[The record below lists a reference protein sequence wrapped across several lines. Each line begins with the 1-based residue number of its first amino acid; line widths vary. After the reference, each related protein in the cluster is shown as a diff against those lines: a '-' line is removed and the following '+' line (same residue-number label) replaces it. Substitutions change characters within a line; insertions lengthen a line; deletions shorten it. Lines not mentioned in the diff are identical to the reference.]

1 MSDVFVSYSRS
12 DIAFAR
18 LLHEALQEH
27 NFDTWIDWQDIPP
40 SVDWL
45 EEVYQA
51 IEEADTFLFIISKN
65 SLDSEICSLEIA
77 HAAKNNKRMIPV
89 VIDNIKA
96 DQVPKPLRDLNWVF
110 FKDEEEFSN
119 AFQTLMDAIHT
130 DYEWVK
136 EHTRLQVRA
145 LEWDR
150 KGKKDGYLLRGGDL
164 AEAESW
170 LASAPEKDPRPTALQ
185 NDYILSSRQAANR
198 RQRITLG
205 AVTLGLVISIALGV
219 AAWRQRNQAVTE
231 SQARATAQAE
241 AVSERAT
248 AQAASTQSVKQKNE
262 AERQA
267 RLARAGFLSVE
278 SFSQREDQLDLALLL
293 ALEAITQA
301 DTMQSRSSLLS
312 ALVYR
317 PQFARFFYGHQGPV
331 SNADFSPD
339 GTLLATAGCSQPGPS
354 AGNIT
359 CTRGE
364 ILLWDLSKGTLSKRL
379 KTPHPTFISDI
390 AFSPS
395 DDLLVSTDWLGNI
408 AVWDA
413 EEQTLLAELEPSPS
427 GRILDVVFTSDG
439 ESFLTSHEVMEDY
452 GTDGEIRIWDAKTME
467 LMHIQRF
474 PAAGSYANL
483 EVTPD
488 GKYLIAAKLNLSVI
502 HLWDL
507 ENWERVQDTFSE
519 YESQIYQIDL
529 SPDGDI
535 LALGNQDG
543 SLQLWDMEK
552 DRPLGQPLEGHD
564 DYITGLAFNP
574 DGDVIISSS
583 QDQSIR
589 LWDVQNRELI
599 GKPINFHQE
608 KVPEIAFHPQGEQFV
623 SVSADSLVG
632 LWNLSSSTLIDRPFG
647 EHSGPVWDVD
657 LTSDA
662 ETAVSGGVDG
672 TLRIWDI
679 GSDPELRD
687 VLQAQLG
694 QIYCVAISPDD
705 RLLAAGGQEGIHLW
719 DLEKAK
725 SIGATLQE
733 HGDPVISL
741 AFSPDGDLLASGG
754 MDSQVMIWDVKS
766 RKRVESLTDPHS
778 IVPDVAFSPNG
789 STLTAVGC
797 SKSNYKYCEQGEIHF
812 WDLGSEGRIHRSYL
826 AHAHDI
832 WTAAFSPGGKVLATG
847 SADKTVMFWDVENG
861 QQIGEELGGFK
872 SMVLSLRYSPD
883 GSMLASGDQ
892 DGNVILW
899 DLDKKQTFGPALT
912 SHTADVNTLVFSE
925 DGHKLVSA
933 SHDGR
938 VLLWDLSLERW
949 KQLACQRAGR
959 NLTEHEWE
967 SYFPGK
973 EYQTTCPEYPEKPSL
988 KR

>member
-119 AFQTLMDAIHT
+119 AFQTLMEAIHT

-150 KGKKDGYLLRGGDL
+150 KGRKDGYLLRGGDL

-170 LASAPEKDPRPTALQ
+170 LASAPEKEPRPTGLQ
-185 NDYILSSRQAANR
+185 NEYILTSRQAANR

-205 AVTLGLVISIALGV
+205 AVALGLVISIALGV

-248 AQAASTQSVKQKNE
+248 AQAASTQAVEQKDV

-278 SFSQREDQLDLALLL
+278 SFSQLEDQLDLALLL
-293 ALEAITQA
+293 ALEAVDQA

-339 GTLLATAGCSQPGPS
+339 GSLLATAGCSQPGPS

-379 KTPHPTFISDI
+379 ETPHPTFISDI
-390 AFSPS
+390 AFSPN

-413 EEQTLLAELEPSPS
+413 GEQTLLAEPEPSPS
-427 GRILDVVFTSDG
+427 GRILDVVFTPDG
-439 ESFLTSHEVMEDY
+439 ESFLTSHEVMEEH
-452 GTDGEIRIWDAKTME
+452 GTTGEVRIWDTETME
-467 LMHIQRF
+467 LINIVGYPNM
-474 PAAGSYANL
+474 YANL

-488 GKYLIAAKLNLSVI
+488 GKYLIAAKLDLSVI
-502 HLWDL
+502 HLWDM
-507 ENWERVQDTFSE
+507 ENWERVQEAFSE
-519 YESQIYQIDL
+519 YESRNYQIEL

-535 LALGNQDG
+535 LALGNQNG

-552 DRPLGQPLEGHD
+552 DQPLGQPLEGHE
-564 DYITGLAFNP
+564 DYITGLAFDP

-599 GKPINFHQE
+599 GEPINFHQE

-632 LWNLSSSTLIDRPFG
+632 LWNLSSSTLIERTLS
-647 EHSGPVWDVD
+647 EHSGPAWDVD
-657 LTSDA
+657 LTSDG
-662 ETAVSGGVDG
+662 ETAVSGSVDG
-672 TLRIWDI
+672 TLQIWEI
-679 GSDPELRD
+679 SSEPELRD

-705 RLLAAGGQEGIHLW
+705 RILAAGGQEGLRLW
-719 DLEKAK
+719 DLRKAE
-725 SIGATLQE
+725 SLGTALTE
-733 HGDPVISL
+733 HEEPVISL
-741 AFSPDGDLLASGG
+741 DFNPDGTMLASGG
-754 MDSQVMIWDVKS
+754 MDSRVMIWDVES
-766 RKRVESLTDPHS
+766 RKRMGKPLTDTHS
-778 IVPDVAFSPNG
+778 IVPDLAFSPDG
-789 STLTAVGC
+789 STLAAVGC
-797 SKSNYKYCEQGEIHF
+797 RKSNYEYCEQGEIHF
-812 WDLGSEGRIHRSYL
+812 WDMASGDRDHRSIP
-826 AHAHDI
+826 AHAHNI
-832 WTAAFSPGGKVLATG
+832 WTAAFSPDGKELATG
-847 SADKTVMFWDVENG
+847 SVDKTVRFWDVETG
-861 QQIGEELGGFK
+861 QQIGEGLGGFK
-872 SMVLSLRYSPD
+872 SMILSLGYSPD
-883 GSMLASGDQ
+883 GSILASGDHQ
-892 DGNVILW
+892 GNIVLW
-899 DLDKKQTFGPALT
+899 DLDKQQTFGPALT

-925 DGHKLVSA
+925 DGHQLVSA

-938 VLLWDLSLERW
+938 VLVWNLSLERW

-959 NLTEHEWE
+959 NLTEQEWA
-967 SYFPGK
+967 SYFPGE
-973 EYQTTCPEYPEKPSL
+973 EYQTTCPAYPEKPSL